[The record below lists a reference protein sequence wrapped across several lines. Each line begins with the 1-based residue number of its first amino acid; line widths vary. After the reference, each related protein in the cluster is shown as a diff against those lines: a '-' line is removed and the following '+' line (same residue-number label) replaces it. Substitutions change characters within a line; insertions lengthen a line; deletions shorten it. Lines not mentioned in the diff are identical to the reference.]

1 METTIRLFFLS
12 TASILTR
19 ATAAASS
26 SLHIIHIQRETPPP
40 LLSPLAYF
48 PQRCLTTSTLN
59 SSVWE
64 QFPERNTLPPS
75 RQHVVLQ
82 RRFTEDSSPEC
93 DDTETR
99 GEFRQSPGSGGRATP
114 ICERCVDHEPKTTGK
129 LNAFFF
135 ISVSGMSFFFFF

>member
-1 METTIRLFFLS
+1 MWKPRFAFFFCPL
-12 TASILTR
+12 LQ
-19 ATAAASS
+19 SS
-26 SLHIIHIQRETPPP
+26 PGPLLLLLLPCTLYIFNEKPPPP

-114 ICERCVDHEPKTTGK
+114 ICERCVDHGPKTTGK

-135 ISVSGMSFFFFF
+135 LFR